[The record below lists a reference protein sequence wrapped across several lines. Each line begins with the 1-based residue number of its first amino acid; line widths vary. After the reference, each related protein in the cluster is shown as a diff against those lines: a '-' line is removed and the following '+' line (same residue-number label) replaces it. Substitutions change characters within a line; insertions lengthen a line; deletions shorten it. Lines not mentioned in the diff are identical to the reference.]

1 MKSTAP
7 VILCVLTP
15 HPRRPIARST
25 RSVRVGVA
33 IVVALLCLGSATAAR
48 ADSSRAGFTLEM
60 SVPSPVVVGHPAMLQ
75 VTGTIPEDV
84 VEFSYWFSLSAIPTS
99 FTTTC
104 PADHHVAKQFA
115 LTSGGAVII
124 WTQREPADATGRF
137 SIPVAVSPTA
147 PGSVLLCGYT
157 DDGATHTLAAAS
169 LMLQIQP
176 AGSPTSE
183 PRGWRYIPAEVRKG
197 KRSCRALFAPSKAD
211 DCIRRL
217 VRDANRY
224 CRRLPARRSRGRVPA
239 RRAARRALLGP
250 EPGAS
255 FPPPALLGMWTSSA

>member
-7 VILCVLTP
+7 VILPALTP
-15 HPRRPIARST
+15 RPRRRTQRST
-25 RSVRVGVA
+25 RSVRVGIA
-33 IVVALLCLGSATAAR
+33 IAVALLCLGSATAAR
-48 ADSSRAGFTLEM
+48 ADSFREGFDLDIAA
-60 SVPSPVVVGHPAMLQ
+60 PSPVVVGKPAMLQ

-84 VEFSYWFSLSAIPTS
+84 VEYSYWFSLSAIPTS

-104 PADHHVAKQFA
+104 PVDHHVAKQFA

-124 WTQREPADATGRF
+124 WTQREPADLSGHF

-157 DDGATHTLAAAS
+157 DDGATHTLAMAS
-169 LMLQIQP
+169 LTLQIQP

-197 KRSCRALFAPSKAD
+197 RRSCRALFAPSKVD
-211 DCIRRL
+211 GCIRRL
-217 VRDANRY
+217 VRDASRY
-224 CRRLPARRSRGRVPA
+224 CRRLPARRSRGACLRAV
-239 RRAARRALLGP
+239 RRAGRG
-250 EPGAS
+250 
-255 FPPPALLGMWTSSA
+255 